1 MKVPRLQNG
10 QDLDPFVGSVG
21 QFRGFR
27 LSFWRPGSIG
37 KLLFFLLAVMDL
49 EKLRTIR
56 YLFQQFEKIRS
67 AQIRAS
73 LENSLRKSISLSR
86 PYLINA
92 CIGGC
97 LF

>member
-56 YLFQQFEKIRS
+56 LFVSKIRKNLICS
-67 AQIRAS
+67 
-73 LENSLRKSISLSR
+73 NPGIS
-86 PYLINA
+86 
-92 CIGGC
+92 
-97 LF
+97 

>member
-27 LSFWRPGSIG
+27 LSVWRPGSIG

-56 YLFQQFEKIRS
+56 LFV
-67 AQIRAS
+67 
-73 LENSLRKSISLSR
+73 SIFKKN
-86 PYLINA
+86 LICSNPG
-92 CIGGC
+92 IS
-97 LF
+97 